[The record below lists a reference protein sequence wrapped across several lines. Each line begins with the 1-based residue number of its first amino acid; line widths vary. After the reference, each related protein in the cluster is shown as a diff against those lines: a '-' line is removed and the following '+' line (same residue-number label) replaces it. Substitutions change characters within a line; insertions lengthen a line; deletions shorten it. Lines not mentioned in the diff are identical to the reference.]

1 MHVGI
6 MSIVEFRHSC
16 LGIVERIPQKNRIF
30 CLQHVFHDCHEAYKD
45 VSGSEPMYHVE
56 LVISSRKEM
65 FSSIYYRIIF
75 VMEVTIKIM
84 EL

>member
-1 MHVGI
+1 

-56 LVISSRKEM
+56 LVISSQERKNLSNSGCLTL
-65 FSSIYYRIIF
+65 FSSYNLKNVYSS
-75 VMEVTIKIM
+75 E
-84 EL
+84 